1 MIHYVFEE
9 LAIGLCS
16 TGLLPKTKT
25 LGIGPHTVSQHRRK
39 KRKTNYH
46 KKIAKQ
52 WGQKKESHI

>member
-52 WGQKKESHI
+52 